1 MKWAVVWTATAERDF
16 GKLDPETRRR
26 IHLSVRR
33 YAADSV
39 GDVRRLQNITP
50 PEYRL
55 RIGKWRVRFRLD
67 PDRRIMQILHVL
79 RRDEAY

>member
-1 MKWAVVWTATAERDF
+1 VTWVVAWTPIAEREL
-16 GKLDPETRRR
+16 GKLDSETRRR
-26 IHLSVRR
+26 VHLGINR
-33 YAADSV
+33 YAVSSV
-39 GDVRRLQNITP
+39 GDVRRLQDITP

-67 PDRRIMQILHVL
+67 HDRRTMQILHVL

>member
-1 MKWAVVWTATAERDF
+1 MKCEVVWTATAERDF

-26 IHLSVRR
+26 IQLSIDR
-33 YAADSV
+33 YAADSF
-39 GDVRRLQNITP
+39 GDVLRLQNVIP

-67 PDRRIMQILHVL
+67 RERRVMQILHVL
-79 RRDEAY
+79 RRDDAY